1 MTTERL
7 IFTLLSVPV
16 LLLALFFL
24 YTAPLRA
31 LSALRSSH
39 SRQLRVP
46 AMWLLA
52 AWGVFVVLL
61 VAYVASG
68 WWYRENIVIQP
79 VDPLEVFALLMVL
92 VFGIHLPSVAYGRLR
107 KARRK
112 ADAAQSP

>member
-24 YTAPLRA
+24 YTAPLRVV
-31 LSALRSSH
+31 SALRSSH

-46 AMWLLA
+46 AMWLLG
-52 AWGVFVVLL
+52 AWAVFVVLL
-61 VAYVASG
+61 VAYLVSG
-68 WWYRENIVIQP
+68 WWYRENIAVQP

-107 KARRK
+107 KARKK
-112 ADAAQSP
+112 ALAAESR

>member
-7 IFTLLSVPV
+7 IFTLLSAPV

-24 YTAPLRA
+24 YTAPLRVV
-31 LSALRSSH
+31 SALRSAH
-39 SRQLRVP
+39 SKQLRVP

-52 AWGVFVVLL
+52 AWGFFVVLL
-61 VAYVASG
+61 VAYFASG
-68 WWYRENIVIQP
+68 WWHRENIAVRP
-79 VDPLEVFALLMVL
+79 VDPLEVLALLMVL

>member
-24 YTAPLRA
+24 YTAPLRVV
-31 LSALRSSH
+31 SALRSSH
-39 SRQLRVP
+39 SKEVRVP

-52 AWGVFVVLL
+52 AWAVFVVLL
-61 VAYVASG
+61 VAYFVSG
-68 WWYRENIVIQP
+68 WWYRENIAIQP

-112 ADAAQSP
+112 ALAAETR

>member
-31 LSALRSSH
+31 VSALRSSN
-39 SRQLRVP
+39 SREVRVP

-52 AWGVFVVLL
+52 AWVVFVALL
-61 VAYVASG
+61 VAYFASG
-68 WWYRENIVIQP
+68 WWYRENIAVRP
-79 VDPLEVFALLMVL
+79 VDPLEVFALLLVL

-107 KARRK
+107 TARKKAL
-112 ADAAQSP
+112 AAESR